1 MERVKS
7 VRRSKLESYQD
18 IICVLAKKAL
28 PIDRLAFECNMD
40 CIILQERLDFLAT
53 QNLVTV
59 KYSVDDRAFYVLTN
73 RGVAVSKTFT
83 LAKRLEKL
91 QALPQIGVLEPVAS
105 CLEQR
110 KTKRVW

>member
-1 MERVKS
+1 
-7 VRRSKLESYQD
+7 
-18 IICVLAKKAL
+18 
-28 PIDRLAFECNMD
+28 MD
-40 CIILQERLDFLAT
+40 CISCGTTGFFAT
-53 QNLVTV
+53 QIGH
-59 KYSVDDRAFYVLTN
+59 SQICVDDRAFYVLTN